1 MNVEHLPEVY
11 ELDKRLAKHTVQ
23 ARVWE
28 SDLCSNHKLLM
39 LGVLHVMTGI
49 NMCWVTQD
57 NLAGLVSFST
67 TKLSRLR
74 PDLETFGWLDK
85 VDPMDNFRG
94 ASGRS
99 PVVLAL
105 PRLSAARPRIP
116 DHCRP
121 PAGRT
126 ANLRTGPPVREEVVS
141 DWFLPDQVLTGR
153 PGRHLKG
160 H

>member
-1 MNVEHLPEVY
+1 MNIEDLAETY
-11 ELDKRLAKHTVQ
+11 ELDQRLPKHIVQ
-23 ARVWE
+23 ARVWGSE
-28 SDLCSNHKLLM
+28 LCSNHKLLM
-39 LGVLHVMTGI
+39 LGVLHVMTKV

-74 PDLETFGWLDK
+74 PDLETCGWLDK

-105 PRLSAARPRIP
+105 PRMSSARPTIP

-121 PAGRT
+121 SAGRT
-126 ANLRTGPPVREEVVS
+126 ANLNQGPPILTEVVS
-141 DWFLPDQVLTGR
+141 YWPLPDQVLR
-153 PGRHLKG
+153 
-160 H
+160 